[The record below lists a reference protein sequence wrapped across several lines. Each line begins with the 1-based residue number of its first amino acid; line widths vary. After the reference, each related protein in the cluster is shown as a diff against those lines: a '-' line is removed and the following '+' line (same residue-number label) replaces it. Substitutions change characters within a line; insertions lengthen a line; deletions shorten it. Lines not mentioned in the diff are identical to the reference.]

1 MNQIMNQ
8 TKKQSYDKNLQ
19 FDEHLPLDEN
29 LPLNKNMMIEMIE
42 TQREYINILL
52 KEKYYLTEENKLL
65 QERNRQNE
73 LMIDTMQV
81 KYISYLDD
89 YSKNSIVLTDK
100 IKLMETQ
107 NTQLKKDLEKEKE
120 KNIPIGV
127 RINDLDDDWEWND
140 NGKLHIDDL
149 NTTSEEVENKEK
161 YLIEYI
167 YATQPLHNSKKNEN
181 YVSCETQTEE
191 VVEYEYS
198 ESTINEN
205 NKTIFPDL
213 SSILEDSC
221 NDLDEYIDKYDSYIF
236 ERF

>member
-1 MNQIMNQ
+1 MNQ
-8 TKKQSYDKNLQ
+8 TMNQSFDQYLP
-19 FDEHLPLDEN
+19 FDEHLPH
-29 LPLNKNMMIEMIE
+29 NKNMMIEMIE

-52 KEKYYLTEENKLL
+52 KEKYYFTQENKFL
-65 QERNRQNE
+65 QERVRQNE
-73 LMIDTMQV
+73 LIIDTMQV

-89 YSKNSIVLTDK
+89 YAKNSIVLTDK
-100 IKLMETQ
+100 IKLMETE
-107 NTQLKKDLEKEKE
+107 NTQIKKDLEKEKE

-127 RINDLDDDWEWND
+127 RINDLDDDWEWKD

-149 NTTSEEVENKEK
+149 NITSEEFENKEK
-161 YLIEYI
+161 YLIEYLYTI
-167 YATQPLHNSKKNEN
+167 QPSHNSKKNEN
-181 YVSCETQTEE
+181 YVSCETQTDE

-221 NDLDEYIDKYDSYIF
+221 NDLDEYIDKYDSYLF

>member
-1 MNQIMNQ
+1 MN
-8 TKKQSYDKNLQ
+8 QSYDK
-19 FDEHLPLDEN
+19 HLPLDEH

-42 TQREYINILL
+42 TQREYMNILL

-89 YSKNSIVLTDK
+89 YAKNSIVLTDK

-161 YLIEYI
+161 YLIEYL
-167 YATQPLHNSKKNEN
+167 YTSQPSHNSKKNEN
-181 YVSCETQTEE
+181 YLSCETQTDE

-213 SSILEDSC
+213 SSILQYSD
-221 NDLDEYIDKYDSYIF
+221 DGLDEYIDKYDSYIF

>member
-1 MNQIMNQ
+1 MDQ
-8 TKKQSYDKNLQ
+8 K
-19 FDEHLPLDEN
+19 
-29 LPLNKNMMIEMIE
+29 MMLEMVE
-42 TQREYINILL
+42 TQREYINVLL

-89 YSKNSIVLTDK
+89 YANNTILLKN
-100 IKLMETQ
+100 KLKTMEVEM
-107 NTQLKKDLEKEKE
+107 NNLKKELEKEKE

-127 RINDLDDDWEWND
+127 RINDLDEDEWEWHD
-140 NGKLHIDDL
+140 SGKLHIDDL
-149 NTTSEEVENKEK
+149 NTSEEVDNKEK
-161 YLIEYI
+161 YLIEYF
-167 YATQPLHNSKKNEN
+167 YASQPLFTLTGKKQNDKYASTATQ
-181 YVSCETQTEE
+181 TDI
-191 VVEYEYS
+191 VEYEYS
-198 ESTINEN
+198 ESTIDYNCTVNDDGTINDKNDGSSMNEN

-221 NDLDEYIDKYDSYIF
+221 NDLEEYIDKYDSYLF